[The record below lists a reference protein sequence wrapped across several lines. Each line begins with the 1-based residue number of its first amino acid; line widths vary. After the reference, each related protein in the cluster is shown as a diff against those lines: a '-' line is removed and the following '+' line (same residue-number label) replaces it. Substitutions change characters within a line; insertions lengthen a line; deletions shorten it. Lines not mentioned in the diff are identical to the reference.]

1 VDLQL
6 VEGVPDRTAWLNHSS
21 SPVRKM
27 DTETTAYDVI
37 VAGAGP
43 VGLTLAIDL
52 GRRGVRCLIIE
63 RSPTTLPYPKMDR
76 SNARTMEFYRR
87 LGIADRVRALGY
99 PPDNPMD
106 VFLTTRLSDPPIA
119 VLKYPSVAERRKQ
132 IAESP
137 NGEWLLEPYQLV
149 SQYQLEPLLKEVAE
163 STPNITVRYGCEL
176 IAFAQDASGVTV
188 TARSVDDR
196 LKTLRCAYLAGCDGG
211 TSTVRKQLGIRLQG
225 RGSIRRLVQVIFR
238 SEDLYERIVTGKG
251 RHYQFADAAGSSI
264 VAQGTRKEFTLHSS
278 LPPDTDFRAVI
289 QDLIGFPCDFE
300 IRHVIPWRHHLL
312 VAERYR
318 DSRVFLAGDAVHL
331 VIPSGGLGMNTGV
344 GDAFDLSWKLAGT
357 VKGWGGPGLLD
368 GYEQERRPIGIRNV
382 AAAGWA
388 AEGVPIWRA
397 LVTPTAHE
405 ATSEGE
411 AKRRE
416 LAASFDVNHRRMHGM
431 VGVEAGYS
439 YAGSPLIADEPG
451 NIAEWETSRYAP
463 HARPGVRIPHMWLKD
478 GRALQ
483 DTLGND
489 YTLLDLRGDCDAGP
503 LVAEFQAVGAPLDV
517 LHLDEDRV
525 RSVYGACVFLLRPDL
540 HIVWRGDRPP
550 ADPACLTALATGR
563 RGR

>member
-1 VDLQL
+1 MDI
-6 VEGVPDRTAWLNHSS
+6 ETSS
-21 SPVRKM
+21 F
-27 DTETTAYDVI
+27 DVI

-43 VGLTLAIDL
+43 VGLTLTIDL
-52 GRRGVRCLIIE
+52 GRRGIRCLIIE
-63 RSPTTLPYPKMDR
+63 RHPSTLPWPKMDR

-87 LGIADRVRALGY
+87 IGIADRVRALGY

-119 VLKYPSVAERRKQ
+119 VLRYPSVAERRKQ

-149 SQYQLEPLLKEVAE
+149 SQNQLEPLLKEVAE
-163 STPNITVRYGCEL
+163 ATPNVTVRYGCEL
-176 IAFAQDASGVTV
+176 VDFWQDSNGVTV
-188 TARSVDDR
+188 ATRSVDG
-196 LKTLRCAYLAGCDGG
+196 KEETLRCGYLAGCDGG
-211 TSTVRKQLGIRLQG
+211 TSTVRKKLGIRLEG
-225 RGSIRRLVQVIFR
+225 RGGIRQLVQVIFR
-238 SEDLYERIVTGKG
+238 SEHLCERIVTGKG
-251 RHYQFADAAGSSI
+251 RHYQFADAAGSSM

-278 LPPDTDFRAVI
+278 LPPNTDFRPVI

-300 IRHVIPWRHHLL
+300 IHHVIPWRHHLL

-318 DSRVFLAGDAVHL
+318 DGRVVLAGDAVHL
-331 VIPSGGLGMNTGV
+331 VIPTGGLGMNTGV

-357 VKGWGGPGLLD
+357 IQGWGGAGLLD
-368 GYEQERRPIGIRNV
+368 GYEQERRPVGIRNV

-397 LVTPTAHE
+397 LVTPTVYE
-405 ATSEGE
+405 DTPEGE

-451 NIAEWETSRYAP
+451 HVADWETSRYVP
-463 HARPGVRIPHMWLKD
+463 HARPGVRIPHMWLND
-478 GRALQ
+478 GRALP
-483 DTLGND
+483 DVLGND
-489 YTLLDLRGDCDAGP
+489 YTLLDLHGDCDASP
-503 LVAEFQAVGAPLDV
+503 LVEAFRSLGAPLDV
-517 LHLDEDRV
+517 LHLHEKRV
-525 RSVYGACVFLLRPDL
+525 SSVYGACAFLLRPDL
-540 HIVWRGDRPP
+540 HIVWRGDGPP
-550 ADPACLTALATGR
+550 SDPEGLAALATGR
-563 RGR
+563 IRVHRHLRECPAPPRESPAEARRV